1 MRPTS
6 PYYTPHATLS
16 HPALPIASLPQALH
30 PILPYP
36 FCPTLRDATL
46 YPTLPYRKP
55 SLLLSPS
62 TLYTLTQSTRSP
74 HTILLMMRLTSQL
87 YNPSRT
93 CITANRRSFINGYHY
108 MASPIPLTPFSA
120 ASGEGGYITHLVRK
134 SVGKLQGV
142 VELKHLLKKNAGRL
156 GQ

>member
-1 MRPTS
+1 MRTTS
-6 PYYTPHATLS
+6 PSILHPLPHATLS
-16 HPALPIASLPQALH
+16 HPALPTANLPQALY
-30 PILPYP
+30 PIPIYL
-36 FCPTLRDATL
+36 FCPTLRDTTL

-55 SLLLSPS
+55 SLLVSPS

-108 MASPIPLTPFSA
+108 MAFPLPLPLPPHPFLCR
-120 ASGEGGYITHLVRK
+120 ERGGGIYYSFGVRK
-134 SVGKLQGV
+134 SVGK
-142 VELKHLLKKNAGRL
+142 
-156 GQ
+156 